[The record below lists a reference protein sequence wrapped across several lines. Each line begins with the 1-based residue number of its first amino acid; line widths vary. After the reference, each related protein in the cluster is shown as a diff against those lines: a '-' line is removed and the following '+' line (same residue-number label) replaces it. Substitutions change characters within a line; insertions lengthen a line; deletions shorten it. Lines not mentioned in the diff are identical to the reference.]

1 LQTGA
6 AYPGPD
12 MNNLNSL
19 MLNGIS
25 KIGPDLRWML
35 ARVAPAVL
43 LLLVAMR
50 TNAQA
55 PTPPPGQ
62 APPPAPAQAP
72 PQGQTPTK
80 LPADLTLRQALDI
93 ALMNSTNLRS
103 AQAELAQ
110 AGGRSEQNKGVLLPQ
125 IGIFARQ
132 GYQTVNL
139 QGFGLELPGQ
149 PSRIG
154 PFGSMDAR
162 LVLEQDL
169 LNIASFRSYK
179 SYGSRLDSSRLRVE
193 DAREVVTLNVIA
205 AYLEAMRAKASRN
218 TLIDQTK
225 LANDL
230 YQITSDR
237 FKQGVSSELDQNRSR
252 QQVNSLEQQRQEAE
266 YAYIAA
272 KLMLANILGASI
284 SSDFE
289 VADQAAYGSDET
301 VDTQATIQAALAQRP
316 DYRAAQAAVRAA
328 ELEVKSIEATRLPT
342 VKMRL
347 SDGQSGNS
355 PVHNVNVYNLMGVL
369 EVPLFTSGRISGE
382 VHEAQGKVSEA
393 NAALD
398 RNRAQIETDAL
409 SAVSGVEWAL
419 REVKTSAENV
429 GLSRREVEMSR
440 ERFVQGISDNTEV
453 VNAQDRLTRADDASI
468 RAQYTLGL
476 ARANLARA
484 TGGAERSYRK

>member
-1 LQTGA
+1 
-6 AYPGPD
+6 

-25 KIGPDLRWML
+25 KIGPDLRWMF
-35 ARVAPAVL
+35 ARVAPALL

-50 TNAQA
+50 ANAQA
-55 PTPPPGQ
+55 PQ
-62 APPPAPAQAP
+62 SAPPPAPAQAT

-80 LPADLTLRQALDI
+80 LPMDLTLRQALDI

-125 IGIFARQ
+125 IGIVARQ

-139 QGFGLELPGQ
+139 EGFGLQLPGQ
-149 PSRIG
+149 PRKIG

-162 LVLEQDL
+162 IVLEQDL

-179 SYGSRLDSSRLRVE
+179 SYGSRLDTSRLRVE
-193 DAREVVTLNVIA
+193 DAREVVTLNVVA

-266 YAYIAA
+266 YAYVAA
-272 KLMLANILGASI
+272 KLMLANIIGAGI
-284 SSDFE
+284 SSDYE
-289 VADQAAYGSDET
+289 VMDQAAYGSDEA
-301 VDTQATIQAALAQRP
+301 VDAQSTIQAALAQRP
-316 DYRAAQAAVRAA
+316 DYRAAQAAVKAA

-342 VKMRL
+342 LKMRL
-347 SDGQSGNS
+347 SDGQSGS
-355 PVHNVNVYNLMGVL
+355 TPVHNVNVYNLMGVL
-369 EVPLFTSGRISGE
+369 EIPLFTSGRISGE
-382 VHEAQGKVSEA
+382 VHEAQGKLNDATV
-393 NAALD
+393 ALD
-398 RNRAQIETDAL
+398 KNRAQIETDAL
-409 SAVSGVEWAL
+409 NAVSGVEWAL

-429 GLSRREVEMSR
+429 VLSRREVEMSR
-440 ERFVQGISDNTEV
+440 ERFVQGIADNTEV

-476 ARANLARA
+476 ARANVTRA